1 RQTRSILCLVVLVL
15 SADKTSAQ
23 YQFDLWNT
31 DNGLPQNSINAILQT
46 KDGYLWLTTSDGLV
60 RFDGLRF
67 TVFNKGN
74 TKGINS
80 NRFNLLFE
88 ARDGSL
94 WVGTDDGGATHY
106 KDDRFTTYTT
116 ADGLLDNRVSAI
128 RENAAGHIR
137 MVNRLGIVQMNE
149 KNCVN
154 GK

>member
-1 RQTRSILCLVVLVL
+1 MRRALQTRSSLCLLVLVL
-15 SADKTSAQ
+15 SANKTSAQ

-31 DNGLPQNSINAILQT
+31 DNGLPQNSVNAIRQT

-106 KDDRFTTYTT
+106 KDHRFTTYTT
-116 ADGLLDNRVSAI
+116 ADGLLDNWVWAI
-128 RENAAGHIR
+128 RGHR
-137 MVNRLGIVQMNE
+137 ADE
-149 KNCVN
+149 
-154 GK
+154 

>member
-1 RQTRSILCLVVLVL
+1 MRRARQTRSILCLLVLVL

-88 ARDGSL
+88 ARDGSP
-94 WVGTDDGGATHY
+94 
-106 KDDRFTTYTT
+106 
-116 ADGLLDNRVSAI
+116 
-128 RENAAGHIR
+128 
-137 MVNRLGIVQMNE
+137 
-149 KNCVN
+149 
-154 GK
+154 